1 MGSSTN
7 SRLEKL
13 YRLFHRVR
21 ATLLALSAFA
31 LALGNSIAEGGGASL
46 AVTLAAS
53 FFLIVVA
60 LQGTPKPEG
69 GAVGAAATAGT
80 ESFLAAVLP
89 PPVYALWAPLALI
102 PHLFSASVAHGAIVT
117 GGVALGTGTAFLL
130 LRVESGALI
139 LPEVA
144 IATVALGGSLLVVLF
159 LRGWK
164 AREER
169 RREELLSRL
178 ETRNTMLS
186 TLAHEVRTPLTVL
199 QTSSALMLEE
209 RPGTLTGDQRRLMQ
223 QIDSGVSR
231 LIHFSDNLIASI
243 KVDQGWFSLD
253 LRPVDLRKVIKG
265 VAEHVQPLLTQRK
278 QELKMKFPSLLS
290 RVPGDRQW
298 LEQVMVNLIHNA
310 AKYAEP
316 GGLID
321 IAVRE
326 NEQWVVVSIGDNGAG
341 ISGDERFQVFSEF
354 YQANHWGASQ
364 LNGSG
369 LGLAIVKRVVERH
382 GGEVYVGSVENIGTI
397 ISFTLPKDE
406 ALHE

>member
-1 MGSSTN
+1 MGSSRSKFLLGIYRN
-7 SRLEKL
+7 LHRWRRCVLAVAVAAIALSRGEGATPLLLALVLLSALVSLLLAFHELGEGRRKRYANLLGVTLEAFL
-13 YRLFHRVR
+13 
-21 ATLLALSAFA
+21 ATLLPLTWYVIWVPLVLVPSTFEA
-31 LALGNSIAEGGGASL
+31 
-46 AVTLAAS
+46 TL
-53 FFLIVVA
+53 
-60 LQGTPKPEG
+60 
-69 GAVGAAATAGT
+69 
-80 ESFLAAVLP
+80 
-89 PPVYALWAPLALI
+89 
-102 PHLFSASVAHGAIVT
+102 SASVAILS
-117 GGVALGTGTAFLL
+117 ALGIGSA
-130 LRVESGALI
+130 A
-139 LPEVA
+139 
-144 IATVALGGSLLVVLF
+144 ATVLATSGVPTVVLSDPLAMILSILLAELIVLF

-164 AREER
+164 EREER
-169 RREELLSRL
+169 LREELLKRL

-199 QTSSALMLEE
+199 QTSSALMLEGH
-209 RPGTLTGDQRRLMQ
+209 PGELTPDQRRLMR
-223 QIDSGVSR
+223 QIDSGVTR

-243 KVDQGWFSLD
+243 KVDQGWFTLD
-253 LRPVDLRKVIKG
+253 LRPVDLRKVIKE
-265 VAEHVQPLLTQRK
+265 VSQHVQPLLLQRS

-341 ISGDERFQVFSEF
+341 IGGDERFQVFSEF
-354 YQANHWGASQ
+354 YQGNHWGAAQ

-397 ISFTLPKDE
+397 ISFTLPKE
-406 ALHE
+406 AASHG

>member
-1 MGSSTN
+1 MESSR
-7 SRLEKL
+7 SKFLLGIHRRL
-13 YRLFHRVR
+13 YRWRR
-21 ATLLALSAFA
+21 GLLAVAVVTISVSRGEGTKPLFLASVLLAALLS
-31 LALGNSIAEGGGASL
+31 LLLASL
-46 AVTLAAS
+46 ELTDGRRRRYADLAA
-53 FFLIVVA
+53 LTLEA
-60 LQGTPKPEG
+60 
-69 GAVGAAATAGT
+69 
-80 ESFLAAVLP
+80 FLATFLP
-89 PPVYALWAPLALI
+89 VTWYVIWVPLALI
-102 PHLFSASVAHGAIVT
+102 PSLFEATLSAALMILAAIGIGSAT
-117 GGVALGTGTAFLL
+117 ATALTA
-130 LRVESGALI
+130 SGAPTVVLSEPVAMI
-139 LPEVA
+139 VA
-144 IATVALGGSLLVVLF
+144 ILVASLVVLF
-159 LRGWK
+159 LRGWRE
-164 AREER
+164 REER
-169 RREELLSRL
+169 LREELLQRL

-209 RPGTLTGDQRRLMQ
+209 HPGELTDDQRRLMR

-243 KVDQGWFSLD
+243 KVDQGWFALD

-265 VAEHVQPLLTQRK
+265 VAQHVQPLLLQRR

-341 ISGDERFQVFSEF
+341 IGGGERFQVFSEF
-354 YQANHWGASQ
+354 YQGNHWGAAQ

-369 LGLAIVKRVVERH
+369 LGLAIVKRVVQRH

-397 ISFTLPKDE
+397 ISFTLPKE
-406 ALHE
+406 ATGHG